1 MRRASQL
8 PGQLLGAASAQKTID
23 RSGPLLDGPI
33 ASTLLKLAA
42 PTLVVVMMQAAINV
56 IETYF
61 VGRLGTDALAGVSLV
76 FPLVML
82 MTTMAAG
89 GMGGAVASA
98 VARALGGGRRD
109 EAEAIL
115 VHALIIALTLGVVF
129 SIAAVVGGPALYRAM
144 GGTGGAFNAAVR
156 YSDIIFAGAAAF
168 WVLNVLAAVL
178 RGTGNMVFPAL
189 VSVAGGVVLIPLS
202 PALIVGWGPFPRLGV
217 AGGATALV
225 AYYVA
230 GTAALLVHILLGRNI
245 LRLHLRGIRLRA
257 QTFGQILG
265 VGAISSLMTVQSN
278 LMVIVTT
285 GLVGLFGTAA
295 LAGYGLAT
303 RLDYLLIPPVF
314 ALGTGAVTM
323 VGTNIG
329 AGQIARAERIAW
341 VAAAIAFGM
350 STLIGVFVSIVPS
363 AWVGLFSGDAAVL
376 RFGGLY
382 LRIVGPFYGF
392 IGAALLLFFASQGAG
407 KMRWPFIGGLLRFL
421 IVIVIG
427 GSVVR
432 VFGAGLS
439 ALFAVIAVSAVT
451 FGTVNALGIG
461 SGAWRRG
468 RAPSPVS
475 LAGG

>member
-1 MRRASQL
+1 L

>member
-1 MRRASQL
+1 MTRARHRGE
-8 PGQLLGAASAQKTID
+8 PLGAAAAAKALD
-23 RSGPLLDGPI
+23 RSPLLLGGPI
-33 ASTLLKLAA
+33 AATLLKLAA

-76 FPLVML
+76 FPLLML
-82 MTTMAAG
+82 MTMMSAG

-109 EAEAIL
+109 DAEAIL
-115 VHALIIALTLGVVF
+115 VHALIIALALGVVF
-129 SIAAVVGGPALYRAM
+129 SIAAIVAAPRLYGAM
-144 GGTGGAFNAAVR
+144 GGAGGALSAAIR
-156 YSDIIFAGAAAF
+156 YSNTIFAGAVAF
-168 WVLNVLAAVL
+168 WLLNVLAAVL

-189 VSVAGGVVLIPLS
+189 VSVAGAVVLIPLS
-202 PALIVGWGPFPRLGV
+202 PALILGWGPFPRLGV

-230 GTAALLVHILLGRNI
+230 GAATLLAYILLGRNI

-257 QTFGQILG
+257 KTFGQILG
-265 VGAISSLMTVQSN
+265 VGAISSVMTVQSN

-295 LAGYGLAT
+295 LAGYGLAA

-314 ALGTGAVTM
+314 ALGTAAVTM

-341 VAAAIAFGM
+341 VAAAIAFGVCA
-350 STLIGVFVSIVPS
+350 LIGAIVSIVPS
-363 AWVGLFSGDAAVL
+363 AWLGLFSSDAAVL

-407 KMRWPFIGGLLRFL
+407 QMRWPFIGGLLRFL

-427 GSVVR
+427 GAVVR
-432 VFGAGLS
+432 VFGAGLP
-439 ALFAVIAVSAVT
+439 ALFAVIALSAVT

-461 SGAWRRG
+461 SGAWRQL

-475 LAGG
+475 LARG